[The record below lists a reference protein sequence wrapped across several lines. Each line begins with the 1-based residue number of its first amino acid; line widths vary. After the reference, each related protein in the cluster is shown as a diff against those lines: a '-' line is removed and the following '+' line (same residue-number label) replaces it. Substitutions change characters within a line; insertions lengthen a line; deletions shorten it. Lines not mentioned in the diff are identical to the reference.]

1 MKRNQKIYSLIYL
14 LIFAFPLQA
23 EDLTLVV
30 KGIGDSKANAIIDAQ
45 RNALRTSYG
54 EYVSTNLTTLN
65 NQLTKN
71 ENVNLVSGTIKDFKV
86 ISESENDFAVP
97 PIIEVLMEVTV
108 NKGKLVSFAKAIG
121 DNVEIQGSLFGAE
134 IRQQEINKNN
144 EAIAMDHLAKKA
156 ETMSAFFDY
165 EISVESPK
173 RNPVNEDDYFI
184 YSSLSLTTNQ
194 NYRNLTVT
202 VLDTISQIAMRPD
215 EIKKYEELGTP
226 YYRLDIIDIKNPIC
240 SVLNN
245 SFLDLNIWKNY
256 NNSAVIAEKDNPTGF
271 WVNKR
276 LGKYGDPELT
286 GLATPNITI
295 ERLRDRLDNDEY
307 WLERKDKSDITQQKG
322 VAIETNFA
330 KYADVI
336 CNYGK
341 VNRFYLRAKESFL
354 SLQNI
359 RQQIEKSIVAYEVSR
374 KTRTDSKFIF
384 PFSLSLANI
393 GLDSSLRPLSGS
405 EDDKK
410 DIIDPDNLMLKERI
424 LKRQTDDDKKKVSDE
439 CVDELWPH
447 GTIDICYKDTDY
459 TEFAKDVSRIFAF
472 DGYRPAVRM
481 GYYEAGGFFSD
492 PEFYSPLT
500 NTEINSICQSRVING
515 GYTSG
520 DAKKVCGDVS
530 KGSRNRNYSS
540 FLAIKS
546 QANPVF
552 AYMNFTGLL
561 EDQSKYGMFFV
572 FPDGYEFSV
581 LKFEDVVDR
590 EKLSTITG
598 YVVDPDKL
606 TKR

>member
-1 MKRNQKIYSLIYL
+1 MKKNQKIYSLIFL

-23 EDLTLVV
+23 EDVTLVV
-30 KGIGDSKANAIIDAQ
+30 AGIGDSKANAIIDAQ

-144 EAIAMDHLAKKA
+144 EAVAMDHLAKKA

-173 RNPVNEDDYFI
+173 RSPVNEDDYYI
-184 YSSLSLTTNQ
+184 YSSMSLTTNQ

-215 EIKKYEELGTP
+215 EMKKYEELGTP

-240 SVLNN
+240 SVLNK
-245 SFLDLNIWKNY
+245 SFLGMGIWGNY
-256 NNSAVIAEKDNPTGF
+256 NNSLVIAEKDNPTGY

-276 LGKYGDPELT
+276 LGKYGDPELS
-286 GLATPNITI
+286 GLARPNITI
-295 ERLRDRLDNDEY
+295 ERIRDRLNNDEN
-307 WLERKDKSDITQQKG
+307 WLKRKDKSDITKQKG

-330 KYADVI
+330 GYADVI

-341 VNRFYLRAKESFL
+341 VNRLYLRTKESFL
-354 SLQNI
+354 SFQKI

-384 PFSLSLANI
+384 PFSLSLAKI
-393 GLDSSLRPLSGS
+393 GMDNMVSSYNLSS
-405 EDDKK
+405 HESDNK
-410 DIIDPDNLMLKERI
+410 DIVDPDHLILKERI
-424 LKRQTDDDKKKVSDE
+424 LKRQTDEDKKKVSDE

-447 GTIDICYKDTDY
+447 GTIDICYTDTDY
-459 TEFAKDVSRIFAF
+459 TEYAKDVSRIFAF
-472 DGYRPAVRM
+472 DGYRPALRL

-500 NTEINSICQSRVING
+500 RIERDSICQSRMTKA
-515 GYTSG
+515 GYTLG
-520 DAKKVCGDVS
+520 KAKERCDK
-530 KGSRNRNYSS
+530 NRTRMSAN
-540 FLAIKS
+540 IKS
-546 QANPVF
+546 QVNPVF
-552 AYMNFTGLL
+552 AYFGKTKDNF
-561 EDQSKYGMFFV
+561 EDQSKFGMFFI

-581 LKFEDVVDR
+581 LKFEDVVDK

-598 YVVDPDKL
+598 YEVDPDKL

>member
-1 MKRNQKIYSLIYL
+1 MKKNQKIYSLIFL

-23 EDLTLVV
+23 EDVTLVV
-30 KGIGDSKANAIIDAQ
+30 AGIGDSKANAIIDAQ

-144 EAIAMDHLAKKA
+144 EAVAMDHLAKKA

-173 RNPVNEDDYFI
+173 RSPVNEDDYYI
-184 YSSLSLTTNQ
+184 YSSMSLTTNQ

-215 EIKKYEELGTP
+215 EMKKYEELGTP

-240 SVLNN
+240 SVLNK
-245 SFLDLNIWKNY
+245 SFLGMGIWGNY
-256 NNSAVIAEKDNPTGF
+256 NNSLVIAEKDNPTGY

-295 ERLRDRLDNDEY
+295 ERIRDRLNNDEY
-307 WLERKDKSDITQQKG
+307 WLKRKDKSDITKQKG

-330 KYADVI
+330 GYADVI

-341 VNRFYLRAKESFL
+341 VNRLYLRTKESFL
-354 SLQNI
+354 SFQKI

-384 PFSLSLANI
+384 PFSLSLAKI
-393 GLDSSLRPLSGS
+393 GMDNMDSSYNLSS
-405 EDDKK
+405 HESDNK
-410 DIIDPDNLMLKERI
+410 DIVDPDHLILKERI
-424 LKRQTDDDKKKVSDE
+424 LKRQTDEDKKKVSDE

-447 GTIDICYKDTDY
+447 GTIDICYTDTDY
-459 TEFAKDVSRIFAF
+459 TEYAKDVSRIFAF
-472 DGYRPAVRM
+472 DGYRPALRL

-500 NTEINSICQSRVING
+500 RIERDSICQSRMTKD
-515 GYTSG
+515 GYTLG
-520 DAKKVCGDVS
+520 EAKERCDKAIKRGRGEV
-530 KGSRNRNYSS
+530 
-540 FLAIKS
+540 IKS
-546 QANPVF
+546 QVNPVF
-552 AYMNFTGLL
+552 AYFGKTKDNF
-561 EDQSKYGMFFV
+561 EDQSKFGMFFI

-581 LKFEDVVDR
+581 LKFEDVVDK

-598 YVVDPDKL
+598 YEVDPDKL

>member
-173 RNPVNEDDYFI
+173 RSPVNEDDYFI

-194 NYRNLTVT
+194 NYRNLTMT

-295 ERLRDRLDNDEY
+295 ERLRDRLNNDEY

-393 GLDSSLRPLSGS
+393 GLDSSLLTLSGS

-410 DIIDPDNLMLKERI
+410 DIIDPDNLILKERI
-424 LKRQTDDDKKKVSDE
+424 LKRQTDEDKKKVSDE

-481 GYYEAGGFFSD
+481 GYYEAGGFFGD

-500 NTEINSICQSRVING
+500 ATEINHCHLLSRTISG
-515 GYTSG
+515 GYTSE
-520 DAKKVCGDVS
+520 
-530 KGSRNRNYSS
+530 
-540 FLAIKS
+540 
-546 QANPVF
+546 
-552 AYMNFTGLL
+552 M
-561 EDQSKYGMFFV
+561 
-572 FPDGYEFSV
+572 
-581 LKFEDVVDR
+581 
-590 EKLSTITG
+590 
-598 YVVDPDKL
+598 
-606 TKR
+606 

>member
-1 MKRNQKIYSLIYL
+1 MKKNQKIYSLIFL

-23 EDLTLVV
+23 EDVTLVV
-30 KGIGDSKANAIIDAQ
+30 AGIGDSKANAIIDAQ

-144 EAIAMDHLAKKA
+144 EAVAMDHLAKKA

-173 RNPVNEDDYFI
+173 RSPVNEDDYYI
-184 YSSLSLTTNQ
+184 YSSMSLTTNQ

-215 EIKKYEELGTP
+215 EMKKYEELGTP

-240 SVLNN
+240 SVLNK
-245 SFLDLNIWKNY
+245 SFLGMGIWGNY
-256 NNSAVIAEKDNPTGF
+256 NNSLVIAEKDNPTGY

-295 ERLRDRLDNDEY
+295 ERIRDRLNNDEY
-307 WLERKDKSDITQQKG
+307 WLKRKDKSDITKQKG

-330 KYADVI
+330 GYADVI

-341 VNRFYLRAKESFL
+341 VNRLYLRTKESFL
-354 SLQNI
+354 SFQKI

-374 KTRTDSKFIF
+374 KTRTASKFIF
-384 PFSLSLANI
+384 PFSLSLAKI
-393 GLDSSLRPLSGS
+393 GMDNMDSSYNLSS
-405 EDDKK
+405 HESDNK
-410 DIIDPDNLMLKERI
+410 DIVDPDHLILKERI
-424 LKRQTDDDKKKVSDE
+424 LKRQTDEDKKKVSDE

-447 GTIDICYKDTDY
+447 GTIDICYTDTDY
-459 TEFAKDVSRIFAF
+459 TEYAKDVSRIFAF
-472 DGYRPAVRM
+472 DGYRPALRL

-500 NTEINSICQSRVING
+500 RIERDSICQSRMTKD
-515 GYTSG
+515 GYTLG
-520 DAKKVCGDVS
+520 EAKERCDKAIKRGRGEV
-530 KGSRNRNYSS
+530 
-540 FLAIKS
+540 IKS
-546 QANPVF
+546 QVNPVF
-552 AYMNFTGLL
+552 AYFGKTKDNF
-561 EDQSKYGMFFV
+561 EDQSKFGMFFI

-581 LKFEDVVDR
+581 LKFEDVVDK

-598 YVVDPDKL
+598 YEVDPDKL